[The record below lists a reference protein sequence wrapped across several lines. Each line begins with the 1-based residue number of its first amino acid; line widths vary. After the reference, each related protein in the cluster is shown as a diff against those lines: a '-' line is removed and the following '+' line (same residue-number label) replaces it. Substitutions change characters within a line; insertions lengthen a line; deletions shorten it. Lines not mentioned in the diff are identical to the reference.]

1 LSLWVYAQNSDA
13 VSSAALRA
21 AVILAEPQAIYDITI
36 ATGLALIGTK
46 KIPEVLNFISI
57 DEFRSDQTVEIK
69 RGLYIAGAL
78 LLVIGALLVARL
90 FYELNNLENRREFI
104 TKQIREVFV
113 QTLPHTGPGNKAPG
127 AARSVHPKTSGRID
141 TPHATDSKVRSTP
154 ELLFGASNQEKNRPA
169 RKKTRSERGYGESN
183 NSLSPIYFCQITLPH
198 AGLSS
203 CFSLLLVLT
212 RFSLIVNFF
221 MSNPPKG
228 GDIDEQGRSC

>member
-1 LSLWVYAQNSDA
+1 MLTMVFRTDSHHLFHNGPVFVNSKWT
-13 VSSAALRA
+13 RCTE
-21 AVILAEPQAIYDITI
+21 LAGVCRTLQ
-36 ATGLALIGTK
+36 
-46 KIPEVLNFISI
+46 
-57 DEFRSDQTVEIK
+57 
-69 RGLYIAGAL
+69 
-78 LLVIGALLVARL
+78 
-90 FYELNNLENRREFI
+90 
-104 TKQIREVFV
+104 FV
-113 QTLPHTGPGNKAPG
+113 QTLPHTGPGHKAPG
-127 AARSVHPKTSGRID
+127 TARSVHPKTSGRID